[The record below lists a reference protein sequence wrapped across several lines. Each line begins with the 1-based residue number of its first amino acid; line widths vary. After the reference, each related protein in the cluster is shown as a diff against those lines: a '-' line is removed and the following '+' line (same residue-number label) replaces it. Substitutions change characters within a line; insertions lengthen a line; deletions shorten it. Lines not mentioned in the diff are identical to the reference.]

1 MESLI
6 IAGSSV
12 AAAVMAIPYFGVV
25 GYVYKFKVM
34 NLVKYKYLKKRI
46 YKGIYKAIKEQDIQS
61 LRDYLKALE
70 KFDEKYDRLKTVNIK
85 KKLGITDEILQDRK
99 IFRMKYDSNY
109 LVEQVQGIYSSG
121 DLEIQER
128 ERDLL
133 QREKTLDNF
142 NEHDGLRKRELYI
155 RSKEKELKEKEEELN
170 EIISNLNKL

>member
-6 IAGSSV
+6 IAGSSI

-70 KFDEKYDRLKTVNIK
+70 
-85 KKLGITDEILQDRK
+85 
-99 IFRMKYDSNY
+99 
-109 LVEQVQGIYSSG
+109 
-121 DLEIQER
+121 
-128 ERDLL
+128 
-133 QREKTLDNF
+133 
-142 NEHDGLRKRELYI
+142 
-155 RSKEKELKEKEEELN
+155 
-170 EIISNLNKL
+170 